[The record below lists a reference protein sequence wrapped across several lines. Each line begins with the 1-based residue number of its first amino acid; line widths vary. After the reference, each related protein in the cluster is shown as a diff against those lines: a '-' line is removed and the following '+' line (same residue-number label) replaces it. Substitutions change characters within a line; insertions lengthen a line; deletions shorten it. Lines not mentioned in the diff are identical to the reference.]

1 MINMA
6 RAPTDEYNVL
16 LMLNRELEASVK
28 RVAIND
34 IIKHQLKEFEE
45 KIRPIVKEEVE
56 KISFE
61 TIDKL
66 PDMMSFRDELRLYIK
81 WSDDDKMHM
90 MEKERNLIRMEETVK
105 TTEVDI

>member
-1 MINMA
+1 MA

-45 KIRPIVKEEVE
+45 KIRPIVKSEVE
-56 KISFE
+56 KLTFD

-66 PDMMSFRDELRLYIK
+66 PAIMSFRNELRLYVK

-90 MEKERNLIRMEETVK
+90 LEKAYNAIKLEETVT

>member
-1 MINMA
+1 MSQT
-6 RAPTDEYNVL
+6 PPDEYNVL
-16 LMLNRELEASVK
+16 LMLNRELESAVK
-28 RVAIND
+28 KAAIND
-34 IIKHQLKEFEE
+34 IVKHQLKEFEE
-45 KIRPIVKEEVE
+45 KIRPIVKSEVE

-66 PDMMSFRDELRLYIK
+66 PDMMSFRDELRIYIK

-90 MEKERNLIRMEETVK
+90 MEKERNVVRIEETVK

>member
-16 LMLNRELEASVK
+16 LMLNRELEASIK

-34 IIKHQLKEFEE
+34 IVKHQLKEFEE
-45 KIRPIVKEEVE
+45 KIRPIIKAEVE

-66 PDMMSFRDELRLYIK
+66 PDMMSFRDELRIYIK
-81 WSDDDKMHM
+81 WSDDDKMDM
-90 MEKERNLIRMEETVK
+90 MEKERNAIRIQETVK

>member
-1 MINMA
+1 MA
-6 RAPTDEYNVL
+6 QPPKDEYNVL
-16 LMLNRELEASVK
+16 LMLNRELEAAVK
-28 RVAIND
+28 KVAIND
-34 IIKHQLKEFEE
+34 IVKHQLKEFED
-45 KIRPIVKEEVE
+45 KIRPIIKAEVE

-66 PDMMSFRDELRLYIK
+66 PDMMSFRDELRLYVK

-90 MEKERNLIRMEETVK
+90 LEKERDVVRIQETLT